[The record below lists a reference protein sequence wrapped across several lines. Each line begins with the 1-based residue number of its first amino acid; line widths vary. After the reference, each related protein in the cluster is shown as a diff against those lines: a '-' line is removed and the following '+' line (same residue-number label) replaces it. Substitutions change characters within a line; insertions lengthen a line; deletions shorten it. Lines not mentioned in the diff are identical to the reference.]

1 MKKKKI
7 ENEMFQVI
15 PKEAPTLS
23 PYEQE
28 AAREVIRKKNKAL
41 KRDRWLKS
49 LRRRRK
55 RRHSNEQ
62 LQ

>member
-7 ENEMFQVI
+7 EDEAFLGM
-15 PKEAPTLS
+15 PKEAPILS

-28 AAREVIRKKNKAL
+28 AERGVARKKNKAL

-62 LQ
+62 PQ